1 MTTDTSERGLERLI
15 CKVLTGHPCYP
26 SKEGRV
32 AEASA
37 SAAPEVAG
45 VAN

>member
-1 MTTDTSERGLERLI
+1 MTTDTSERRLERLI
-15 CKVLTGHPCYP
+15 CKVLAGYPCDP

-37 SAAPEVAG
+37 GAAPEAAG